1 MNVFLT
7 RATNQVLLVVMATQG
22 GVNVNLRKFVMKTI
36 PQDAVAVFIGR
47 RRTGKST
54 LVRDLL
60 FHHKDLPM
68 GCVIS
73 GTEESNGFF
82 KKIVPPMFI
91 HGEYNPVILANFV
104 KRQKLVMQRIMQD
117 QEKGVSSNI
126 DPRAFMILD
135 DCMYDYSW
143 THDKNIKYLFMNGRW
158 LKVFFIITMQFPL
171 GIQPALRTNVD
182 YVFILREPYMN
193 NRQRLYQNYGSA
205 FPSFE
210 FFCQMMDQ
218 CTQNYE
224 CLVINNNTQ
233 SNKMED
239 TIFWYKAEIHGE
251 FKMGAPELWRQS
263 EMLAREKDNEDMNQY
278 DPRNA
283 QRLRGPAINVN
294 KRF

>member
-1 MNVFLT
+1 
-7 RATNQVLLVVMATQG
+7 
-22 GVNVNLRKFVMKTI
+22 MKAI
-36 PQDAVAVFIGR
+36 PQDAVVIFIGR

-54 LVRDLL
+54 LVKDLL
-60 FHHKDLPM
+60 FHHQDIPM

-91 HGEYNPVILANFV
+91 HGEYNPIILANFV
-104 KRQKLVMQRIMQD
+104 KRQKLVASRLEQER
-117 QEKGVSSNI
+117 EKGIRSNI
-126 DPRAFMILD
+126 DARAFMILD
-135 DCMYDYSW
+135 DCMYDDSW
-143 THDKNIKYLFMNGRW
+143 THDKNIRYLFMNGRH

-182 YVFILREPYMN
+182 YTFILREPYLT
-193 NRQRLYQNYGSA
+193 NRRRLFDNYGAA

-224 CLVINNNTQ
+224 CLVINNATQ
-233 SNKMED
+233 SNKLEEM
-239 TIFWYKAEIHGE
+239 IFWYKAEIHGD
-251 FKMGAPELWRQS
+251 FKLGSPDLWRQS
-263 EMLAREKDNEDMNQY
+263 ELMSRQRDDEDGDQY
-278 DPRNA
+278 DPRSSM
-283 QRLRGPAINVN
+283 RLRGPTINVN

>member
-1 MNVFLT
+1 MS
-7 RATNQVLLVVMATQG
+7 AQG
-22 GVNVNLRKFVMKTI
+22 GINVNLRKFSMKGV
-36 PQDAVAVFIGR
+36 PQDAVVVFIGR

-60 FHHKDLPM
+60 FHHQNIPM

-104 KRQKLVMQRIMQD
+104 KRQKLVAQRLEQD
-117 QEKGVSSNI
+117 REKGISSNL

-135 DCMYDYSW
+135 DCMYDDSW
-143 THDKNIKYLFMNGRW
+143 THDKNIRYLFMNGRH

-182 YVFILREPYMN
+182 YTFILREPYMN
-193 NRQRLYQNYGSA
+193 NRRRLFENYGAA

-224 CLVINNNTQ
+224 CLVINNTTQ

-239 TIFWYKAEIHGE
+239 MIFWYKAEIHGD
-251 FKMGAPELWRQS
+251 FKLGAPELWRQS
-263 EMLAREKDNEDMNQY
+263 EMMARIKEEEDVGQY
-278 DPRNA
+278 DPRDA
-283 QRLRGPAINVN
+283 SRRRGPTINVR

>member
-1 MNVFLT
+1 
-7 RATNQVLLVVMATQG
+7 MAQG
-22 GVNVNLRKFVMKTI
+22 GVNVNLRKFVMKSV
-36 PQDAVAVFIGR
+36 PQDAVVVFIGR

-60 FHHKDLPM
+60 FHHQDLPM

-104 KRQKLVMQRIMQD
+104 KRQKLVMARIQQD
-117 QEKGVSSNI
+117 EGKGIKSNI
-126 DPRAFMILD
+126 DPRAFLILD
-135 DCMYDYSW
+135 DCMYDDSW
-143 THDKNIKYLFMNGRW
+143 THDKNIRYLFMNGRW

-193 NRQRLYQNYGSA
+193 NRRRLFENYGSA

-224 CLVINNNTQ
+224 CLVIN
-233 SNKMED
+233 
-239 TIFWYKAEIHGE
+239 IIH
-251 FKMGAPELWRQS
+251 R
-263 EMLAREKDNEDMNQY
+263 
-278 DPRNA
+278 
-283 QRLRGPAINVN
+283 AINWRIPSSGTRQKFMENLRWVHLN
-294 KRF
+294 YGVSLRC